1 MFTKRQH
8 FIITKVIN
16 QTNGIKGN
24 LLAEMLKVSDRTIR
38 NDVVEVNHILK
49 NYQCS
54 ILSSRQ
60 KGYYVES
67 KQSEIIQELLKNEK
81 IESDHQD
88 RVYEVLGYLLFGNE
102 SITVDDL
109 ADNLY
114 VSDQTILLDLNKIQK
129 SLLIDYS
136 LDLFD
141 IKSNIIVLKQNELGI
156 RMLFAKL
163 SKKEILLS
171 QSEQPQHLKAIIKD
185 FYCEEEFKDIL
196 NKIGLYYHENK
207 ITLSSDSLYMLSWV
221 LYFIIIRNENGYIMK
236 DDYSSDIRNNF
247 MLNITEYLKEND
259 YTIFQKDQRFLVNFM
274 STLGVMESNHNILII
289 SDVTRKIIS
298 EFTDDV
304 KNKYGFD
311 IKQNKELYENMTLHI
326 EIMIHR
332 LKEHFPMTNPILE
345 EVKSKY
351 PYSYEIA
358 MLSVPTIYKYENEWL
373 NDDEISYL
381 ALYIQSYIEMIDVK
395 VKAILVTGSGKGLTK
410 LIKQWIDKNFADLI
424 DIFMYIP
431 SYKIDNITNLEY
443 DVIISTVILNDIKK
457 PIVTINGIPDK
468 RDKENIN
475 AFIKKLNIERN
486 MIRTIKNTFSKQ
498 LFCRYEKKVKFNQ
511 VIEDLSHLLY
521 EENVILS
528 EKQFVKSVIQRE
540 PLYPTKLCEGFM
552 IPHPL
557 QELSLKNAVAVAI
570 VNEGLENDDTMKVI
584 FLLALNS
591 LDNKEIEIFFKLI
604 SLLTENFENLLLISK
619 SNENN
624 LIDNLI
630 EIAERND

>member
-1 MFTKRQH
+1 M
-8 FIITKVIN
+8 
-16 QTNGIKGN
+16 
-24 LLAEMLKVSDRTIR
+24 
-38 NDVVEVNHILK
+38 
-49 NYQCS
+49 C
-54 ILSSRQ
+54 
-60 KGYYVES
+60 
-67 KQSEIIQELLKNEK
+67 
-81 IESDHQD
+81 
-88 RVYEVLGYLLFGNE
+88 
-102 SITVDDL
+102 
-109 ADNLY
+109 
-114 VSDQTILLDLNKIQK
+114 
-129 SLLIDYS
+129 
-136 LDLFD
+136 
-141 IKSNIIVLKQNELGI
+141 
-156 RMLFAKL
+156 
-163 SKKEILLS
+163 
-171 QSEQPQHLKAIIKD
+171 
-185 FYCEEEFKDIL
+185 
-196 NKIGLYYHENK
+196 
-207 ITLSSDSLYMLSWV
+207 
-221 LYFIIIRNENGYIMK
+221 
-236 DDYSSDIRNNF
+236 
-247 MLNITEYLKEND
+247 
-259 YTIFQKDQRFLVNFM
+259 
-274 STLGVMESNHNILII
+274 
-289 SDVTRKIIS
+289 
-298 EFTDDV
+298 
-304 KNKYGFD
+304 
-311 IKQNKELYENMTLHI
+311 
-326 EIMIHR
+326 
-332 LKEHFPMTNPILE
+332 
-345 EVKSKY
+345 
-351 PYSYEIA
+351 
-358 MLSVPTIYKYENEWL
+358 
-373 NDDEISYL
+373 
-381 ALYIQSYIEMIDVK
+381 
-395 VKAILVTGSGKGLTK
+395 
-410 LIKQWIDKNFADLI
+410 
-424 DIFMYIP
+424 IP
-431 SYKIDNITNLEY
+431 SYKIDDITNLEY